1 MVTKRLQ
8 HVGSP
13 GGIGFV
19 QFEIEMGCQSEF
31 GDTAV
36 EKERVAVWDEEGGMR
51 LVIEHGGIHLL
62 LLLLGDIGRIG
73 DHNLKSYRLPVC
85 VCEGRR
91 LAEDVA
97 LGKSDGG
104 VVALGITAG
113 DGESF
118 LGDVE
123 PIDVPVGVL
132 LLEGN
137 GYAAGACT
145 DVQHC
150 RTGYAGVPAC
160 FWLSV
165 EC

>member
-36 EKERVAVWDEEGGMR
+36 EKERVAVGDEEGGMR
-51 LVIEHGGIHLL
+51 LVVKHGGIHLL

-73 DHNLKSYRLPVC
+73 DHDLKRYRLPVC
-85 VCEGRR
+85 GCEGRR

-97 LGKSDGG
+97 LGKDDGG
-104 VVALGITAG
+104 VVALGITVG
-113 DGESF
+113 DGEGL

-123 PIDVPVGVL
+123 PKDAPIGVL
-132 LLEGN
+132 LLERN
-137 GYAAGACT
+137 GDAAGAYA
-145 DVQHC
+145 DVQE
-150 RTGYAGVPAC
+150 
-160 FWLSV
+160 V
-165 EC
+165 ES

>member
-8 HVGSP
+8 HVGSLH
-13 GGIGFV
+13 GIGFV

-36 EKERVAVWDEEGGMR
+36 EKKRVAVGDEEGGMR
-51 LVIEHGGIHLL
+51 LVVEHGGIHLL
-62 LLLLGDIGRIG
+62 FLLLGDIGGIG
-73 DHNLKSYRLPVC
+73 DHDLKSYRLPVC
-85 VCEGRR
+85 ICEGRR

-97 LGKSDGG
+97 SGKSDGG
-104 VVALGITAG
+104 VVAFCVTAG
-113 DGESF
+113 EDEGF
-118 LGDVE
+118 LGNVKPKDA
-123 PIDVPVGVL
+123 PIGVL
-132 LLEGN
+132 LLERN
-137 GYAAGACT
+137 GDAAGACT